1 MDAAVKRSIGVRIRK
16 KREEAGY
23 TRERMGELCSLSPRF
38 IANIEFGDS
47 TVSVDSLMVIC
58 QVLSCSADSLLFG
71 EEKSDDV
78 WENVVDKIRHI
89 DTRLQPEI
97 LNIIQAIV
105 EISNK

>member
-71 EEKSDDV
+71 EEKSDDI

-89 DTRLQPEI
+89 DTRHQPEI

>member
-1 MDAAVKRSIGVRIRK
+1 
-16 KREEAGY
+16 
-23 TRERMGELCSLSPRF
+23 MGELCSLSPRF

-47 TVSVDSLMVIC
+47 IVSVDSLMAIC

-71 EEKSDDV
+71 EEKSNDV
-78 WENVVDKIRHI
+78 WKNAVDKIRHI
-89 DTRLQPEI
+89 DTRFQPEI